1 MRLPFRRHHWA
12 GLTAV
17 VLLLTLVPAGVQL
30 AVHGTRSAAEA
41 SSVASSSGPVD
52 GPAPTP
58 NRPNILLITTDDMAD
73 GDLRWMPRTRA
84 WLQQQGADLTDFIS
98 PHPLCCPARAEIL
111 TGQYAQNNGVRHNKG
126 SRGGWAAYRGRAAQN
141 IGAWLRAGGYETAF
155 AGKFLNGYETTGGLL
170 PGWDHWNP
178 TLAGTYNPYD
188 FWAYDDGS
196 PQLHRGIH
204 ITDWLGAQTNRYVE
218 EFAATSKPFF
228 IWASYVAPHTM
239 TDPTT
244 HRWVPPISAERHA
257 RLFPAARPPSMSKP
271 TYRRTNKGSNLGVF
285 PSSEVWRLTD
295 VEIVRMFRARIR
307 SLQGVDE
314 AVDAT
319 MRTLQA
325 TGQLDNTYVFFTS
338 DNGYLMGEHNLMGKN
353 FPYEGALQ
361 IPGLVRG
368 PGIAP
373 GTRSRMTSLVDL
385 APTFLDIAGATAG
398 HRVDGVSLLPY
409 LRGLGG
415 GYRTS
420 LIQAGHVKRAWLW
433 RGVRT
438 ARYTYARYPRRGF
451 VELYDRKVN
460 PHQRRNVARDPDYAR
475 VVKELERRRKALA
488 DCAGPERCNRDF
500 GAVPR
505 PRRR

>member
-1 MRLPFRRHHWA
+1 MRLTTLA
-12 GLTAV
+12 GLTAA
-17 VLLLTLVPAGVQL
+17 VLFVSLAPAGVEL
-30 AVHGTRSAAEA
+30 AQASQEPKETRSA
-41 SSVASSSGPVD
+41 PVD
-52 GPAPTP
+52 GPLPA
-58 NRPNILLITTDDMAD
+58 RPNILLITTDDMAE
-73 GDLRWMPRTRA
+73 GDLRYMPRTRA
-84 WLQQQGADLTDFIS
+84 WLKKQGVDLADLIS

-126 SRGGWAAYRGRAAQN
+126 RHGGWAAYRDHAGRN
-141 IGAWLRAGGYETAF
+141 IGASLRESGYETAF
-155 AGKFLNGYETTGGLL
+155 AGKFLNGYSSSSEPV

-188 FWAYDDGS
+188 FTSFEDGTPRFHS
-196 PQLHRGIH
+196 GIH

-218 EFAATSKPFF
+218 EFAGTGKPFF
-228 IWASYVAPHTM
+228 IWASYIAPHKM
-239 TDPTT
+239 TDLTT
-244 HRWVPPISAERHA
+244 RRWVPPIPAARHA
-257 RLFPAARPPSMSKP
+257 RLFADARPPSMSKP
-271 TYRRTNKGSNLGVF
+271 TYRRTNKGARRSVF
-285 PSSEVWRLTD
+285 PPEEVWRLTD
-295 VEIVRMFRARIR
+295 VEIIRMFRARIR

-373 GTRSRMTSLVDL
+373 GTRVRTTSLVDL
-385 APTFLDIAGATAG
+385 APTFLDIAGAAAG

-415 GYRTS
+415 GYTTS
-420 LIQAGHVKRAWLW
+420 LIQAGASDRPWLW

-438 ARYTYARYPRRGF
+438 GRYTYAKYPRRGF
-451 VELYDRKVN
+451 VELYDRKVD
-460 PHQRRNVARDPDYAR
+460 PHERRNVAAKPAYAP
-475 VVKELERRRKALA
+475 VLKELERRRKALVG
-488 DCAGPERCNRDF
+488 CAGPEACRRDF

-505 PRRR
+505 PRG